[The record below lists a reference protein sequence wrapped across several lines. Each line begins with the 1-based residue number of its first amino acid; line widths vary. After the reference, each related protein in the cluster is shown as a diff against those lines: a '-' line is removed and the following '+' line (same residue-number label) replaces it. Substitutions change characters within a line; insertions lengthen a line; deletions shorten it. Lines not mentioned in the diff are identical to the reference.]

1 MSEAG
6 GKDMNAPMQGE
17 NAVMDS
23 VQQKLVDY
31 AMALTYDRLPAQA
44 VHDAKIRI
52 VDTLGALVGGF
63 FDEPSRLAR
72 AMAAD
77 VPVAGGVSVL
87 GTRYRTTPDLAAFVN
102 STTSR
107 SVEMN
112 DVAHRH
118 GGRNGH
124 PSDVVAPIL
133 GVGEY
138 VHASGKDV
146 VAAVVLAYEVYLRF
160 AESIST
166 PAFDATNFC
175 CLGTAIASGRL
186 LGLDRAQLAQC
197 IAMAVIP
204 NNALNQTRTGQLSM
218 WKAVASGQSSRAGVF
233 AALLARRGMEG
244 PNQPFEGKNG
254 WCNHVAKTA
263 LALPTWGG
271 PGVSFRIGDTVIKP
285 RAACFHTL
293 APILSAEKAASK
305 LAGRVR
311 DIASVKVEIYKA
323 AERATSNVTTGDKM
337 QNPWWNPQSRETAD
351 HSVPYCVAAAL
362 FDGTVNKDSF
372 DDAHLWNPDLRALLA
387 KIDMEEND
395 EFTAGYAGWPV
406 RHRTRVTVVL
416 ANGERIVG
424 ESGGEHG
431 DLGDAKSE
439 AEISAKFRLLAEPV
453 LGPKQV
459 DRALD
464 ALWKIECMD
473 DVAVIPPLLVL
484 D

>member
-1 MSEAG
+1 
-6 GKDMNAPMQGE
+6 MNAPME
-17 NAVMDS
+17 KADPRADS
-23 VQQKLVDY
+23 VQQKLVSY
-31 AMALTYDRLPAQA
+31 ARGLTFDHLPATTVQ
-44 VHDAKIRI
+44 DAKIRI
-52 VDTLGALVGGF
+52 VDTLGALIGGF
-63 FDEPSRLAR
+63 FDEPCRIAR
-72 AMAAD
+72 GISAD
-77 VPVAGGVSVL
+77 APMVAGVTVI

-102 STTSR
+102 ATTSR

-124 PSDVVAPIL
+124 PSDVIAPIL

-138 VHASGKDV
+138 VHASGRDV
-146 VAAVVLAYEVYLRF
+146 VTAVVLAYEVYLRF

-166 PAFDATNFC
+166 PAFDAANFC

-186 LGLDRAQLAQC
+186 LGLDDGQLAQC
-197 IAMAVIP
+197 ISMAVIP
-204 NNALNQTRTGQLSM
+204 NNALNQTRTGELSM

-254 WCNHVAKTA
+254 WCAHVAKTT

-271 PGVSFRIGDTVIKP
+271 ADVPFRIGDTVIKP

-293 APILSAEKAASK
+293 SPILSAEKAAAK
-305 LAGRVR
+305 RGGRVK
-311 DIASVKVEIYKA
+311 DVAAVKVEIYKA
-323 AERATSNVTTGDKM
+323 SERATSNIVTGDKM
-337 QNPWWNPQSRETAD
+337 ANPWWNPQSRETAD
-351 HSVPYCVAAAL
+351 HSIPYCVAAAL
-362 FDGTVNKDSF
+362 FDGTVDKDSF

-406 RHRTRVTVVL
+406 RHRTRVTVTF

-424 ESGGEHG
+424 ECGGEHG

-439 AEISAKFRLLAEPV
+439 AEISAKFRTLTEPV

-459 DRALD
+459 DRVLD
-464 ALWKIECMD
+464 ALWHIEDMQ
-473 DVAVIPPLLVL
+473 DVAAIPPMLVI